1 MGGFTLVLP
10 WKNVVNMPIS
20 LGKHGSSQ
28 LGVPCRARNSSYAAM
43 PLLGFENL
51 CPAAIPAINYGN
63 LENPPLIYRYLQYL
77 VGGIPTPLKNDGVR
91 QLG

>member
-1 MGGFTLVLP
+1 MEKRREHADFPRETWLESV
-10 WKNVVNMPIS
+10 
-20 LGKHGSSQ
+20 
-28 LGVPCRARNSSYAAM
+28 GVPCRARNSSYAAM